1 MREPAVRISGKFR
14 RLLVD
19 GGLVS
24 EADWTSARERG
35 ESPVAALLAQGV
47 LTEEGLFDTLGPA
60 AGIPPIDLTHV
71 HPDPK
76 AVEALPKELCL
87 QHGMLPLSKNGDILT
102 IAVSDPFD
110 VLLLD
115 DLRRLSSCQIR
126 PVLSHPAAIK
136 AASEAIFDSKGAAM
150 EALMDEVAAS
160 STGGEIDV
168 EVEQDQDIETV
179 AAQGEDAP
187 AVKLVNMIL
196 LRALKEKASDIHVE
210 PGDKFVRVRFRV
222 DGSLYEVMRPPL
234 SILPALGSRLKIL
247 ASLDIAERFAPQ
259 DGKFQIRYENRK
271 IDFRISILP
280 VVGGEKTVMRILDTG
295 SMSLKLDALGYE
307 EKALIDIKRAA
318 SAAYGMMLM
327 TGPTGSGKSTTLYAC
342 VREVA
347 TIDVNVVT
355 VEDPVEYRMDG
366 INQVPV
372 NPKRGVTFAG
382 ALRSILRQDP
392 DIVLVGEIRDTETA
406 DIAIKAALTGHL
418 VLSTLHTNDAATTIT
433 RLIDMGIDPF
443 MVSSSLLCIGA
454 QRLARRLCKHCRER
468 IEVPKKELLTVGY
481 LEAEIEGMELYGPHA
496 EGCPRCKAG
505 YKGRFAI
512 LETLYL
518 DGELKRMV
526 VEGRSAAE
534 IKEAATKAGMLSLRR
549 VGLLNAM
556 RGVSSLAE
564 VLSVTLEDH

>member
-1 MREPAVRISGKFR
+1 MVRISGKIR

-24 EADWTSARERG
+24 DEEWASARERG
-35 ESPVAALLAQGV
+35 GSPVATLLSQGTLAEESLFEV
-47 LTEEGLFDTLGPA
+47 LGAA
-60 AGIPPIDLTHV
+60 AGIAPVDLTQV
-71 HPDPK
+71 RPDPR
-76 AVEALPKELCL
+76 AVEVLSKELC
-87 QHGMLPLSKNGDILT
+87 QEHGILPLTKNDEVLT

-115 DLRRLSSCQIR
+115 DLRRLSRCQVR
-126 PVLSHPAAIK
+126 TVLSHPAAIK
-136 AASEAIFDSKGAAM
+136 AASEALFDSKGAAM
-150 EALMDEVAAS
+150 EALLDEVAAS
-160 STGGEIDV
+160 GVSSDLDV
-168 EVEQDQDIETV
+168 EVDDHEDLEAV
-179 AAQGEDAP
+179 AVQGEDAP
-187 AVKLVNMIL
+187 AVKLVNMVL

-234 SILPALGSRLKIL
+234 AILPALISRLKIM
-247 ASLDIAERFAPQ
+247 ASLDIAERFSPQ

-271 IDFRISILP
+271 IDFRLSILP
-280 VVGGEKTVMRILDTG
+280 VVGGEKAVMRILDTG
-295 SMSLKLDALGYE
+295 SMRLSLDSLGYE
-307 EKALIDIKRAA
+307 PRCLADIKRAA
-318 SAAYGMMLM
+318 NAAYGMMLL
-327 TGPTGSGKSTTLYAC
+327 TGPTGSGKSTTLYSC

-347 TIDVNVVT
+347 TADVNVVT

-366 INQVPV
+366 VNQVPV
-372 NPKRGVTFAG
+372 NPKRGMTFAG

-454 QRLARRLCKHCRER
+454 QRLARRLCKHCRVR
-468 IEVPKKELLTVGY
+468 VEVPERELLSVGFEEGE
-481 LEAEIEGMELYGPHA
+481 LEGLELFGPTPD
-496 EGCPRCKAG
+496 GCPRCKNG

-526 VEGRSAAE
+526 VEGRSASE
-534 IKEAATKAGMLSLRR
+534 LKEAALRNGMLSLRR
-549 VGLLNAM
+549 AGLLNVM
-556 RGVSSLAE
+556 RGVSSLEE
-564 VLSVTLEDH
+564 VLSVTLEDN